1 MGVFILLQI
10 HLQSTCTMAE
20 GRSSVPESDSQ
31 VISGVIDDVRQSF
44 LDSGMDLETL
54 AKLEKL
60 WISKLCSMDEPK
72 PAVSINDE
80 PGPIGSRDNSKKM
93 ETEGEAGLLNTEE
106 EAINEEDG
114 SSETEEKD
122 LPVHVKK
129 VKKLKKNIDQVDG
142 TADSSEEDEVEEDDD
157 DDDVE
162 EDDEDDSDS
171 DLDPDGNSYDG
182 GVEMDPPGSG
192 DDNSDE
198 EASELFDTE
207 NVVVCQYDL

>member
-1 MGVFILLQI
+1 MG
-10 HLQSTCTMAE
+10 
-20 GRSSVPESDSQ
+20 
-31 VISGVIDDVRQSF
+31 
-44 LDSGMDLETL
+44 
-54 AKLEKL
+54 
-60 WISKLCSMDEPK
+60 
-72 PAVSINDE
+72 
-80 PGPIGSRDNSKKM
+80 KM

-142 TADSSEEDEVEEDDD
+142 TADSSED

-207 NVVVCQYDL
+207 NVVVCQYDLIKRARNKWKLQLKDGVMNLNGRDFVFQKAHGEVDW

>member
-1 MGVFILLQI
+1 MG
-10 HLQSTCTMAE
+10 
-20 GRSSVPESDSQ
+20 
-31 VISGVIDDVRQSF
+31 
-44 LDSGMDLETL
+44 
-54 AKLEKL
+54 
-60 WISKLCSMDEPK
+60 
-72 PAVSINDE
+72 
-80 PGPIGSRDNSKKM
+80 KM

-142 TADSSEEDEVEEDDD
+142 TWDSSEEDEVEEDDD

-162 EDDEDDSDS
+162 ED
-171 DLDPDGNSYDG
+171 DG

-207 NVVVCQYDL
+207 NVVVCQYDLIKRARNKWKLQLKDGVMNLNGRDFVFQKAHGEVDW

>member
-1 MGVFILLQI
+1 M
-10 HLQSTCTMAE
+10 
-20 GRSSVPESDSQ
+20 
-31 VISGVIDDVRQSF
+31 
-44 LDSGMDLETL
+44 
-54 AKLEKL
+54 K
-60 WISKLCSMDEPK
+60 
-72 PAVSINDE
+72 
-80 PGPIGSRDNSKKM
+80 
-93 ETEGEAGLLNTEE
+93 TEGEAGLLNTEE

-122 LPVHVKK
+122 LPVVSNNFRQLFLLVKWLYQHVKK
-129 VKKLKKNIDQVDG
+129 VKKVKKNIDQVDG

-207 NVVVCQYDL
+207 NVVVCQYDLIKRARNKWKLQLKASHELCLSSFLN